1 VAARCRL
8 VTGGGATT
16 DKSEPSRP
24 EGLARGRAIPLAAE
38 SPQVDD
44 ILIRPH
50 TGGSMQ
56 RHRPRYVPWLGLLI
70 IAGFVFIIATFFYTG
85 IAHGF
90 STPA

>member
-1 VAARCRL
+1 
-8 VTGGGATT
+8 
-16 DKSEPSRP
+16 
-24 EGLARGRAIPLAAE
+24 
-38 SPQVDD
+38 
-44 ILIRPH
+44 
-50 TGGSMQ
+50 MQ